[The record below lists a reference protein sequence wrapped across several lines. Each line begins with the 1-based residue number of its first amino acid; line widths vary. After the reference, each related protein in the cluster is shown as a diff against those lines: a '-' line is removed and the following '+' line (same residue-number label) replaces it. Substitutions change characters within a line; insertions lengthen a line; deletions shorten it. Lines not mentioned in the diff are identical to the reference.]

1 MKKLRW
7 FGWKCFG
14 VLLWCVLLSACT
26 TGPQVRLAAPAGAT
40 VEEGWQGLI
49 DSFALVRDF
58 NLADYGMIVVEPLDT
73 TKTPLPPQDENT
85 YQPTY
90 LVLKTSSSIF
100 VMGMKQAFLEA
111 KHPLEPVLVDKAVP
125 AEGKVLLVRGTVVQ
139 MEPGS
144 KALRYWVSF
153 GAGQSRVEV
162 SGEVAD
168 AETGTV
174 LAKFVHARSS
184 GIGVWGGDYEKFLT
198 DDTRDV
204 GEDVGKML
212 LLFDKTRRHYSS
224 GRE

>member
-7 FGWKCFG
+7 FGGEFLGFLFG
-14 VLLWCVLLSACT
+14 CILLTSCT
-26 TGPQVRLAAPAGAT
+26 TGPQVRLDAPAGAT
-40 VEEGWQGLI
+40 VEKGWKGLI
-49 DSFALVRDF
+49 DSFVLVRDF
-58 NLADYGMIVVEPLDT
+58 NVAEYGKIVVEPLDT
-73 TKTPLPPQDENT
+73 TTTPLPPKDKNT
-85 YQPTY
+85 YEPTY

-111 KHPLEPVLVDKAVP
+111 KHPVEPVLSEGAAQKD
-125 AEGKVLLVRGTVVQ
+125 GKVLIVRGTVTQ

-162 SGEVAD
+162 SGEVVD
-168 AETGTV
+168 AESNTV
-174 LAKFVHARSS
+174 FAKFVHARSS
-184 GIGVWGGDYEKFLT
+184 GIGVLGGDYQKFLT

-212 LLFDKTRRHYSS
+212 LLFDKSRANP
-224 GRE
+224 